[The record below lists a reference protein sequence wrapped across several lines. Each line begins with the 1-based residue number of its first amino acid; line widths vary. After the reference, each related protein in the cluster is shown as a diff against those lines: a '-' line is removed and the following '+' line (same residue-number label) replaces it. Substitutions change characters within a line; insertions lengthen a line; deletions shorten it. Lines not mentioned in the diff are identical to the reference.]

1 MKWVIST
8 AARYPWQIIV
18 LLGLTTI
25 VALTRLPDLRIEI
38 TAEGMLVKN
47 PEALALY
54 EQTTETFGSENVTVI
69 YLEDEYLLEPKNLTE
84 IARVVRKIETIPQVS
99 HTSSLFS
106 MRYLRTESG
115 YVYSNPYLKPVPESR
130 EAARTLIDAA
140 LMNPLVERN
149 LLSRDGTVMAI
160 NVYLDLS
167 EYQRGFDESVAT
179 ELDEAIAPLQQH
191 LRTVFH
197 LGDLSIRSSISQ
209 QIRNDQKK
217 ILPIA
222 LLVLLLT
229 LGIVLRYVNAA
240 LIPLLTAGLS
250 VTWTL
255 SVMAVLAI
263 PVNVI
268 TSIVPALLII
278 VGSTE
283 DIHLISEYQR
293 GIDKGLRQMDANRY
307 MANHMGTAVLLTSI
321 TTCLG
326 FLSISLNRIDL
337 LQQFALITATGL
349 LLNFIITVTLV
360 PAYLQLFAHSSVART
375 TTDGHLFI
383 VTSGQIFKLIL
394 KYPRTSLLCLVM
406 ALSIGGYWA
415 TRIDINNNVMDYFEP
430 ASPLPYQANLIKKH
444 LAGIQTLAIVVS
456 GEKDSFLQVDKLQQL
471 LKLQRYLK
479 STGLFDKSFSFAD
492 YIGVIHS
499 GIDDEYSGRIYLPD
513 NDEVISSYM
522 SLLGHANATTF
533 VSEDY
538 SQARVF
544 VRHSLNDSKQL
555 NKAVAEIKRYANI
568 SMDPRLDVTVTGSS
582 YLNSQA
588 VDYMAKGQTRSL
600 ALMLTVIFLLVSMLL
615 SDVRIG
621 LIAVAANLFPIT
633 ILFGVMGLFNIPLDT
648 GTVMVAAIA
657 LGICVDHTMHF
668 MVRYRRLMRECS
680 SELSPLS
687 KAIQQESTP
696 IITTAFAL
704 AMGFAT
710 LAFSTFPPVALFG
723 LLSAMVML
731 LALIGTFIIIPL
743 MLIMLS
749 ASLFRFANPVR
760 RSDTDAFPSRDNGY
774 LTRVTGR
781 Q

>member
-8 AARYPWQIIV
+8 AARYPWRVMI
-18 LLGLTTI
+18 LLGLITI

-38 TAEGMLVKN
+38 TAEGMMVKN
-47 PEALALY
+47 PEVLAIY
-54 EQTTETFGSENVTVI
+54 EQTMETFGSENVTVI
-69 YLEDEYLLEPKNLTE
+69 YLEDEDLFEPDNLAAIE
-84 IARVVRKIETIPQVS
+84 RVVRKIENIPQVT
-99 HTSSLFS
+99 HTTSLFS
-106 MRYLRTESG
+106 MRYLRTEAG
-115 YVYSNPYLKPVPESR
+115 YVYSTPYLKPVPNTR
-130 EAARTLIDAA
+130 EAANVLIDAA

-160 NVYLDLS
+160 NVYFDLS
-167 EYQRGFDESVAT
+167 EYQPGFDESVTAD
-179 ELDEAIAPLQQH
+179 LDEAITPLQQH

-197 LGDLSIRSSISQ
+197 LGDLSIRSSISE

-222 LLVLLLT
+222 LLVLLFT
-229 LGIVLRYVNAA
+229 LGIVLRYLNAA

-263 PVNVI
+263 PVNVM

-293 GIDKGLRQMDANRY
+293 ATGKGLRRMEANRY
-307 MANHMGTAVLLTSI
+307 MANHMGTAVLLTFI

-337 LQQFALITATGL
+337 LQQFGLITATGL

-360 PAYLQLFAHSSVART
+360 PACLQLCTRLGVTRT
-375 TTDGHLFI
+375 TRDGHPFAVI
-383 VTSGQIFKLIL
+383 SEHIL
-394 KYPRTSLLCLVM
+394 KLTFKYPWIFLLCLVM
-406 ALSIGGYWA
+406 ILSVSGYWA

-430 ASPLPYQANLIKKH
+430 TSPLPYQASLIKKH
-444 LAGIQTLAIVVS
+444 LAGIQTIAIVVR
-456 GEKDSFLQVDKLQQL
+456 GEKESFLRADKLQQL
-471 LKLQRYLK
+471 HKLQRHLED
-479 STGLFDKSFSFAD
+479 TGLFDKSFSFAD

-499 GIDDEYSGRIYLPD
+499 GINEETSGRIYLPD
-513 NDEVISSYM
+513 NDEVIGSYM
-522 SLLGHANATTF
+522 SLLGHANASTF

-538 SQARVF
+538 SQARIF
-544 VRHSLNDSKQL
+544 IRHALSDSKQL
-555 NKAVAEIKRYANI
+555 NRAVAEIKRYTNTSI
-568 SMDPRLDVTVTGSS
+568 DPTVEVTVTGSS

-588 VDYMAKGQTRSL
+588 VDYMAEGQARSL
-600 ALMLTVIFLLVSMLL
+600 LFMLTVIFLLASMLL
-615 SDVRIG
+615 ADVKIG
-621 LIAVAANLFPIT
+621 LIAVVANLFPIT
-633 ILFGVMGLFNIPLDT
+633 VLFGVMGLFDIPLDT

-668 MVRYRRLMRECS
+668 MVRYRRLSREPS
-680 SELSPLS
+680 SGLSPLF
-687 KAIQQESTP
+687 KTIQQESTP
-696 IITTAFAL
+696 IFTTALAL
-704 AMGFAT
+704 ALGFST

-743 MLIMLS
+743 MLITLS
-749 ASLFRFANPVR
+749 APLSRFTNPVR
-760 RSDTDAFPSRDNGY
+760 HGGTDALPSQGNKD
-774 LTRVTGR
+774 LSSVTGR

>member
-229 LGIVLRYVNAA
+229 LGIMLRYLNAA

-633 ILFGVMGLFNIPLDT
+633 ILFGVMGLFNI
-648 GTVMVAAIA
+648 
-657 LGICVDHTMHF
+657 
-668 MVRYRRLMRECS
+668 
-680 SELSPLS
+680 
-687 KAIQQESTP
+687 
-696 IITTAFAL
+696 
-704 AMGFAT
+704 
-710 LAFSTFPPVALFG
+710 
-723 LLSAMVML
+723 
-731 LALIGTFIIIPL
+731 
-743 MLIMLS
+743 
-749 ASLFRFANPVR
+749 
-760 RSDTDAFPSRDNGY
+760 
-774 LTRVTGR
+774 
-781 Q
+781 